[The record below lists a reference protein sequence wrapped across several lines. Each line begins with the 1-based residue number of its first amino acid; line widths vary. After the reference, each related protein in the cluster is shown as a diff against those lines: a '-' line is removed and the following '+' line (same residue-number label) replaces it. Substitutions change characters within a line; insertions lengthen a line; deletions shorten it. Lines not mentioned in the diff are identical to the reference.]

1 MLNSGVF
8 DNNINIL
15 GGYNQGG
22 GGYGGDNNASQDY
35 YGQQQ
40 QQPSGYYQVEK
51 IESYIASYYRQLSTD
66 SKMKNLVTSINLMIF
81 HFDIRRKLSVIR
93 CYI

>member
-1 MLNSGVF
+1 MF
-8 DNNINIL
+8 HININIL
-15 GGYNQGG
+15 GGYNQGGG

-51 IESYIASYYRQLSTD
+51 KLSCLSHGIIESFLQIL
-66 SKMKNLVTSINLMIF
+66 K
-81 HFDIRRKLSVIR
+81 
-93 CYI
+93 

>member
-1 MLNSGVF
+1 MF
-8 DNNINIL
+8 HININIL
-15 GGYNQGG
+15 GGYNQGGG

-51 IESYIASYYRQLSTD
+51 IESYIASYNRQLSTD
-66 SKMKNLVTSINLMIF
+66 SKMKNFKIKTSF
-81 HFDIRRKLSVIR
+81 VIPEVFN
-93 CYI
+93 